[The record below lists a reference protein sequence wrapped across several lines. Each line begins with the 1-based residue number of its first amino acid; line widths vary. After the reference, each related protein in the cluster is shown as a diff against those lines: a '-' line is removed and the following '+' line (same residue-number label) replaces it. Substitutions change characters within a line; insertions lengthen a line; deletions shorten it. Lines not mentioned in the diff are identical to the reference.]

1 MYEEI
6 NLDLQAF
13 AKRSYESLLY
23 NSTFYK
29 FLNGA
34 YIGTLRQTG
43 APVIEIAKTDALSV
57 NVRETKEI
65 QNRLNPALTTYTHT
79 MVDLTELNMD
89 YSIRVPLMVTG
100 SDITNA
106 IQDAA
111 DLEDSAIA
119 EQIDEYGYGKLAA
132 ATMDEA
138 EWDPATKEDYISVLN
153 GLRAKLFN
161 KKVVGDYRLGLGATE
176 YANLVSALTSILK
189 FETLAGREG
198 VDMGEI
204 ARVYGISIF
213 EINDNV
219 LGDEKGYFF
228 NPIAVVGDTFFSAF
242 VQHNSPQ
249 GYPGYYVLEGTQSF
263 GAEVVRPEAIIRL
276 VEEVSA

>member
-6 NLDLQAF
+6 NLDLQSF
-13 AKRSYESLLY
+13 AKRVYDSILY
-23 NSTFYK
+23 QSTFYK
-29 FLNGA
+29 FLNMA
-34 YIGTLRQTG
+34 YIGEIRQTG

-65 QNRLNPALTTYTHT
+65 QNRLNPALTTYSRT
-79 MVDLTELNMD
+79 MVDLTELPMD
-89 YSIRVPLMVTG
+89 YSIRVPLVVAG

-111 DLEDSAIA
+111 DLQDSAIA
-119 EQIDEYGYGKLAA
+119 KQIDTYGYGKLAA
-132 ATMDEA
+132 ATMDEF
-138 EWDPATKEDYISVLN
+138 EWAPATKDDYISLLN
-153 GLRAKLFN
+153 ALRAKLFN
-161 KKVVGDYRLGLGATE
+161 KDVTGEYRLGLGATE
-176 YANLVSALTSILK
+176 YANYVSALTSVLK
-189 FETLAGREG
+189 FETLQGREG
-198 VDMGEI
+198 VDMGI
-204 ARVYGISIF
+204 IGRAYGIDAF

-219 LGDEKGYFF
+219 LGGTIGYFF

-249 GYPGYYVLEGTQSF
+249 GYPGYYVLEGNQMF
-263 GAEVVRPEAIIRL
+263 GAEVVRPEAIVRL